1 MGDSIMKKYD
11 FIILGAGSAGCVLAN
26 RISENPE
33 VSVCLIEAGSKDNDP
48 RLHIPLGFAFL
59 GDKSKYSWAY
69 NTEPQKEFEKVAVTQ
84 PETAVVD
91 STGGVHHVESE
102 NMEHRRG
109 YQPRGKTLGGS
120 SAINA
125 MLYVRGHKWDYDH
138 WAELG
143 NNGWSYSDIL
153 PYFKK
158 AEHNEMFNDEFHGQN
173 GPLNV
178 SKIRHENTPTKD
190 FVETAAKIHGY
201 NDDFNGSDQEGI
213 GFYQTTQKNGKRCSA
228 AKAYLVPALKRE
240 NLTVMT
246 DTNVNKI
253 IIENKK
259 AVGVE
264 CIDDKGSSFLIHS
277 KKEVLLSSGAF
288 GSPQILLR
296 SGIGPIEEI
305 SKHGIEQQ
313 HELPGVGKNLQDHI
327 DYLSVH
333 KYNSIELIGFSLKSI
348 FYKFPLEIIKYI
360 FAKVGLFTSTVAE
373 AGGFIKTNDEKDIP
387 DIQLHFAP
395 AMVIDHGRTS
405 VWGHGLSCHVCLLR
419 PKSRG
424 EVTLKSSDPFEDP
437 LIDPK
442 FLSHPDD
449 VTDLVE
455 GYKKMMTIL
464 NKSPVS
470 KYTSSHVQRPIDLN
484 DNEDI
489 EQAIREEADT
499 VYHPVGTCK
508 MGSDEMAV
516 VNHNLEVHG
525 IEGLRVVDA
534 SIMPTLI
541 GGNTNAP
548 TIMIGE
554 KASDIILEHWS

>member
-1 MGDSIMKKYD
+1 MNDYD

-26 RISENPE
+26 RLSKN
-33 VSVCLIEAGSKDNDP
+33 SNFKVCLIEAGSKDSDP

-59 GDKSKYSWAY
+59 GDGSKFSWNY
-69 NTEPQKEFEKVAVTQ
+69 ETVPQKEFEKEVVAQ
-84 PETAVVD
+84 PVQEVID
-91 STGGVHHVESE
+91 STGGTHKVETES
-102 NMEHRRG
+102 MEHRKG
-109 YQPRGKTLGGS
+109 FQPRGKTLGGS
-120 SAINA
+120 SSINA
-125 MLYVRGHKWDYDH
+125 MLYVRGHRWDYDH
-138 WAELG
+138 WSELG
-143 NNGWSYSDIL
+143 NEGWSYDEVL

-158 AEHNEMFNDEFHGQN
+158 AEHNEEFDDEFHGQR

-178 SKIRHENTPTKD
+178 SKIRHQNTPTDD
-190 FVETAAKIHGY
+190 FVKTGSELFGF
-201 NDDFNGSDQEGI
+201 NDDFNGAEQEGV
-213 GFYQTTQKNGKRCSA
+213 GYYQTTQKDGKRCSA
-228 AKAYLVPALKRE
+228 AKAYLVPALERE

-253 IIENKK
+253 LFENKK

-264 CIDDKGSSFLIHS
+264 CIDKDGKVIIVNAN
-277 KKEVLLSSGAF
+277 KEVILSSGAF

-296 SGIGPIEEI
+296 SGIGPLAEIVKHDIEHI
-305 SKHGIEQQ
+305 

-373 AGGFIKTNDEKDIP
+373 AGGFIKTNNEKDIP

-419 PKSRG
+419 PKSRR

-516 VNHNLEVHG
+516 VNHNLKVHG
-525 IEGLRVVDA
+525 IERLRVVDA

>member
-1 MGDSIMKKYD
+1 MNDYD

-26 RISENPE
+26 RLSKN
-33 VSVCLIEAGSKDNDP
+33 SNFKVCLIEAGSKDSDP
-48 RLHIPLGFAFL
+48 RFHIPLGFAFL
-59 GDKSKYSWAY
+59 GEGSKFSWNY
-69 NTEPQKEFEKVAVTQ
+69 ETVPQKEFEKEVVAQ
-84 PETAVVD
+84 PVQEVID
-91 STGGVHHVESE
+91 STGGTHKVETES
-102 NMEHRRG
+102 MEHRKG
-109 YQPRGKTLGGS
+109 FQPRGKTLGGS
-120 SAINA
+120 SSINA
-125 MLYVRGHKWDYDH
+125 MLYVRGHRWDYDH
-138 WAELG
+138 WSELG
-143 NNGWSYSDIL
+143 NEGWSYDEVL

-158 AEHNEMFNDEFHGQN
+158 AEHNEEFDDEFHGQR

-178 SKIRHENTPTKD
+178 SKIRHQNTPTDD
-190 FVETAAKIHGY
+190 FVKTGSELFGF
-201 NDDFNGSDQEGI
+201 NDDFNGAEQEGV
-213 GFYQTTQKNGKRCSA
+213 GYYQTTQKDGKRCSA
-228 AKAYLVPALKRE
+228 AKAYLVPALERE
-240 NLTVMT
+240 NLTLMT

-253 IIENKK
+253 LFENKK

-264 CIDDKGSSFLIHS
+264 CIDKDGKVIIVNAN
-277 KKEVLLSSGAF
+277 KEVILSSGAF

-296 SGIGPIEEI
+296 SGIGPLGEIVKHDIEHI
-305 SKHGIEQQ
+305 

-373 AGGFIKTNDEKDIP
+373 AGGFIKTNNEKDIP

-449 VTDLVE
+449 VADLVE